1 MKPVGILVFTQQNVL
16 NHKLQDGKCSDNR
29 YCYWTTK
36 RFPTRFLDDLEGEHR
51 LYFAI
56 DKQVKGYFLVTGLYD
71 QELRFCAE
79 NWVPIDSGETL
90 KPSQGW
96 RYYMHPE

>member
-1 MKPVGILVFTQQNVL
+1 MKRVNGILVFTQQTVL
-16 NHKLQDGKCSDNR
+16 DHKLEDGKCSENR

-36 RFPTRFLDDLEGEHR
+36 RFPTRFLKEPNSESR

-56 DKQVKGYFLVTGLYD
+56 KNQVKGYFVIERLLKD
-71 QELRFCAE
+71 ELQFCAE
-79 NWVPIDSGETL
+79 TWVPIENGEIL

-96 RYYMHPE
+96 RYYLHD